1 VRPDVAPLQ
10 IIERLA
16 TSAGRLPGSAQD
28 ARTTSMLAAELE
40 SMGRRAEAEEIR
52 VRPAWHLTFA
62 AFALAAA
69 GGTVLSTVSA
79 PAGALLLLVTAAA
92 MYGDLATAFHTVRL
106 ATPRRRTA
114 NVSSP
119 ERHESPA
126 ARVILT
132 AHHDAGRTGLLYA
145 RPRRK
150 RPARRRR
157 RATLTSPLH
166 FLFWTT
172 MVALVA
178 AIARLAVD
186 ESALTVLQFAL
197 TVILLTYVVLLL
209 DTAAAGPSPGAADNA
224 SGVAVVLEAARR
236 LAAERPALLETWV
249 VLTAAGD
256 SGGLGM
262 RAWLQEHGGALRGV
276 PTYFVNV
283 KGAARGRLC
292 HVVGEGYATLVRND
306 ERLARL
312 AERAGSERHVWRIG
326 TDASAAASHGF
337 PSITL
342 TALDDRGRIEHSH
355 RASDTPE
362 NADPGVL
369 GTATDTLERLVRLI
383 DEAVATERRPR
394 AERQAGAA

>member
-1 VRPDVAPLQ
+1 MRCNVRPDVAPLQ

-16 TSAGRLPGSAQD
+16 TGAGRLPGSEQD
-28 ARTTSMLAAELE
+28 RRTTAMLAAELE
-40 SMGRRAEAEEIR
+40 SMGRRAEVEEIR
-52 VRPAWHLTFA
+52 VRPGWQLTFA
-62 AFALAAA
+62 LFAAIAA

-79 PAGALLLLVTAAA
+79 PAGAVLLLVTAAA
-92 MYGDLATAFHTVRL
+92 MYGDLATGFHTLRL
-106 ATPRRRTA
+106 ATPPRRTA

-119 ERHESPA
+119 ERRESPA
-126 ARVILT
+126 ARVIVT
-132 AHHDAGRTGLLYA
+132 AHHDAGRTGLLYM
-145 RPRRK
+145 RPRRR
-150 RPARRRR
+150 RPARRR

-166 FLFWTT
+166 FLFWSA

-186 ESALTVLQFAL
+186 NEALTAVQFVLAVVF
-197 TVILLTYVVLLL
+197 LTYVVLLL
-209 DTAAAGPSPGAADNA
+209 DTAAAAPSPGAADNA

-236 LAAERPALLETWV
+236 LEAERPALVETWV
-249 VLTAAGD
+249 VLTGAGD
-256 SGGLGM
+256 SSGLGM
-262 RAWLQEHGGALRGV
+262 KAWLEEHAGALRGV

-292 HVVGEGYATLVRND
+292 HVVGEGYATIVRND

-326 TDASAAASHGF
+326 TDASVAASHGF

-342 TALDDRGRIEHSH
+342 AALDNGGRIEHSH

-362 NADPGVL
+362 NVDPAVPGA
-369 GTATDTLERLVRLI
+369 ATDTLERLVRMI
-383 DEAVATERRPR
+383 DTAVAAERRPR
-394 AERQAGAA
+394 ARA

>member
-1 VRPDVAPLQ
+1 MAPLQ

-16 TSAGRLPGSAQD
+16 TSAGRLPGSEQD
-28 ARTTSMLAAELE
+28 SRTTAMLAAELE
-40 SMGRRAEAEEIR
+40 SMGRHPEIEPIS

-62 AFALAAA
+62 VFAALGA
-69 GGTVLSTVSA
+69 GGTVLSTISA
-79 PAGALLLLVTAAA
+79 PAGAVLLLVTAAA
-92 MYGDLATAFHTVRL
+92 MYGDLAAGFHTVRL
-106 ATPRRRTA
+106 ATLRRRTA
-114 NVSSP
+114 NVSAP
-119 ERHESPA
+119 ERRDSPA

-132 AHHDAGRTGLLYA
+132 AHHDSGRTGLLYA
-145 RPRRK
+145 RPTRR

-186 ESALTVLQFAL
+186 SGALTALQFAL

-209 DTAAAGPSPGAADNA
+209 DTAAAAPSPGAADNA
-224 SGVAVVLEAARR
+224 SGVATVLEAARR
-236 LAAERPALLETWV
+236 LTADRPDLVETWV
-249 VLTAAGD
+249 VLTGAGD
-256 SGGLGM
+256 PGGLGM
-262 RAWLQEHGGALRGV
+262 RDWLQDHGGSLRGV

-283 KGAARGRLC
+283 KGAARGRPC
-292 HVVGEGYATLVRND
+292 HVVGEGYATIVRND

-355 RASDTPE
+355 RPSDTPE
-362 NADPGVL
+362 NVDPGVL
-369 GTATDTLERLVRLI
+369 ESMTDTLERLVRLI
-383 DEAVATERRPR
+383 DAGVAAERSPR
-394 AERQAGAA
+394 ATAH

>member
-1 VRPDVAPLQ
+1 MRPDVAPLQ

-16 TSAGRLPGSAQD
+16 TEGGRLPGSEQD
-28 ARTTSMLAAELE
+28 RRTAAMLAAELE
-40 SMGRRAEAEEIR
+40 SMGCRPEVEEIR

-62 AFALAAA
+62 LFAALAA

-92 MYGDLATAFHTVRL
+92 MYGDLATGFHTLRL
-106 ATPRRRTA
+106 LTPPRRTA
-114 NVSSP
+114 NVSSA
-119 ERHESPA
+119 ERLESPA

-145 RPRRK
+145 RPRRR

-166 FLFWTT
+166 FLFWSV

-178 AIARLAVD
+178 AIARLAV
-186 ESALTVLQFAL
+186 ENEALTAVQFVLAVVF
-197 TVILLTYVVLLL
+197 LTYVVLLL
-209 DTAAAGPSPGAADNA
+209 DTAAAAPSPGAADNA

-236 LAAERPALLETWV
+236 LEAERPSIVETWV
-249 VLTAAGD
+249 VLTGAGD
-256 SGGLGM
+256 SGALGM

-283 KGAARGRLC
+283 KGAGCGRLC

-306 ERLARL
+306 ERLARI
-312 AERAGSERHVWRIG
+312 AAQAGSERHVWRIG

-337 PSITL
+337 PSITIA
-342 TALDDRGRIEHSH
+342 ALDDRGRIEQSH
-355 RASDTPE
+355 KSSDTPE
-362 NADPGVL
+362 NVEPGVL
-369 GTATDTLERLVRLI
+369 ESATDALERLVRLI
-383 DEAVATERRPR
+383 DDAVAAERRPR
-394 AERQAGAA
+394 TAAS